1 MYKIGVR
8 TIAPEERG
16 QFSSGAMVK
25 EAIIWEVIF
34 LLGNYPRWQLSRG
47 KLSGGQSS
55 RGQLSGGNYPG
66 GNFPRGQLSE
76 NHKNIHKK
84 ALQKADLG
92 DLKKKLTDKMDWFL

>member
-34 LLGNYPRWQLSRG
+34 LLGNYPRGQLSRG
-47 KLSGGQSS
+47 KLSYAGIVLEEMS
-55 RGQLSGGNYPG
+55 RGQLSKVAIVRGAIVLGGNC
-66 GNFPRGQLSE
+66 PR
-76 NHKNIHKK
+76 
-84 ALQKADLG
+84 
-92 DLKKKLTDKMDWFL
+92 